1 MDNALLKKAAAQ
13 SVALMMVIFTVSFA
27 LQQHRTVLIKASNVE
42 ASMMTMQN
50 AAVMGDIQD
59 PFTQLS
65 MQDETVNSNIQSLE
79 YNPDVQEN
87 IDEKLSDKYLK
98 IEKPQGVN
106 LKVHL
111 DDLYMNQSIKLVI
124 TGMKDSVITDR
135 MISRIHGNDI
145 FQGEPQYSEI
155 TSYEV
160 NEVDNSVKEVVT
172 KDFGRDICHGITI
185 ETGKDPITNLYTAQ
199 ILIELDSVYTHF
211 IYEDSDYFYIDLRK
225 PSEVFEK
232 VIVIDAGHGGKDA
245 GALSVYSSSYEK
257 DINLDIL
264 LHLKE
269 LLMKENIKVYYT
281 RTADDKVFLRP
292 RVTLANAVD
301 CDYFIS
307 IHCNSNE
314 VTGPNGTEVL
324 YYDTE
329 FKGVKASEL
338 ASIFADEISKTIP
351 LINRGIV
358 EKSGDD
364 IFIMK
369 KAQVPSILIEVGYMS
384 NIYDMSY
391 LSDSENR
398 KAVAQGIYNGIIRAY
413 AELGMDD

>member
-1 MDNALLKKAAAQ
+1 M
-13 SVALMMVIFTVSFA
+13 
-27 LQQHRTVLIKASNVE
+27 
-42 ASMMTMQN
+42 
-50 AAVMGDIQD
+50 
-59 PFTQLS
+59 
-65 MQDETVNSNIQSLE
+65 
-79 YNPDVQEN
+79 
-87 IDEKLSDKYLK
+87 
-98 IEKPQGVN
+98 
-106 LKVHL
+106 
-111 DDLYMNQSIKLVI
+111 
-124 TGMKDSVITDR
+124 
-135 MISRIHGNDI
+135 
-145 FQGEPQYSEI
+145 
-155 TSYEV
+155 
-160 NEVDNSVKEVVT
+160 
-172 KDFGRDICHGITI
+172 
-185 ETGKDPITNLYTAQ
+185 
-199 ILIELDSVYTHF
+199 
-211 IYEDSDYFYIDLRK
+211 
-225 PSEVFEK
+225 
-232 VIVIDAGHGGKDA
+232 
-245 GALSVYSSSYEK
+245 
-257 DINLDIL
+257 
-264 LHLKE
+264 
-269 LLMKENIKVYYT
+269 
-281 RTADDKVFLRP
+281 FLRP

-329 FKGVKASEL
+329 YKGVKASEL